1 MNIGDLRN
9 RQYAFLGA
17 GIIAGVFAE
26 RLIRGGG
33 VPAQRITASDLDAE
47 KAAALAARLGIRPA
61 RSNPEAAA
69 AGDVVFL
76 AVPPNAV
83 LPVLDEVRNAL
94 RPGALIVSLAAVI
107 ETSWMEERA
116 GASVKIVRVIP
127 NTPSLAGAGM
137 NPHCLGRSVAAG
149 DLPFIDALLAVFGE
163 TIRLEE
169 PLMEAAT
176 ALTAVGPTYFF
187 PVLEA
192 LRDAAV
198 QAGLPQEVA
207 ERAAAATAA
216 GAARLVAETG
226 RAPEDLKQMIGTR
239 TLAEP
244 EAKPLFS
251 SAYAMAF
258 EKLAAARKKLAPPGK
273 QAGP

>member
-1 MNIGDLRN
+1 MSPVILSDRE
-9 RQYAFLGA
+9 YAFLGA

-149 DLPFIDALLAVFGE
+149 DLPFLDALLAVFGE

-216 GAARLVAETG
+216 GAARLVTETG
-226 RAPEDLKQMIGTR
+226 RAPEELKQMIGAR

-244 EAKPLFS
+244 EAKALFA
-251 SAYAMAF
+251 SAYQMAF
-258 EKLAAARKKLAPPGK
+258 EKLAAARRKLAPAGK
-273 QAGP
+273 QAGA